1 MTFPTVQIL
10 RTVDHKAVP
19 PSDVDDSPVLLHLS
33 LIGVLKCTWNTA
45 AFIQSMALLAIF
57 IVIVFYLPFIY
68 LFYDVRGV
76 LLLCAIVL
84 RIM

>member
-33 LIGVLKCTWNTA
+33 LIGVLKSTTA